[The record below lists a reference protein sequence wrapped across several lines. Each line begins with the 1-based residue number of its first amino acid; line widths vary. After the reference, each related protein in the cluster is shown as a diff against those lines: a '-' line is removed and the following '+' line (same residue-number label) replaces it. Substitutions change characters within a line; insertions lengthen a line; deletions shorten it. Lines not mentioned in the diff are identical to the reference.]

1 MRART
6 LQAPAQS
13 QQSPL
18 GTATR
23 PLGVAL
29 SGEAFAV
36 SYLRVSTKE
45 QAEKGGQDE
54 GFSIPAQRD
63 ANLHKASQLGAVVIE
78 EFVDAGESAK
88 KADRPALQRMI
99 QYVKTHRVAYCIVH
113 KVDRLARNRADDV
126 AIHFALQE
134 AGVMLVSATENI
146 DETPSGMLLHGIM
159 STIAEFYSRNLATE
173 VVKGMTQ
180 KAMTGG
186 TPSKAPLG
194 YLNTLERD
202 ELGREVRSVALDPE
216 RAPLV
221 KWAFEAY
228 AAGNYSLAK
237 LTAELLGRGLIS
249 VPSPRRPSRSIP
261 LSSVHRMLQNPYYK
275 GDVVYRGVRYD
286 GAHERIVEPEVWYQV
301 QSVLA
306 SHNASGD
313 RTQKHDHYLKGSVF
327 CQQCGARLMVNKTK
341 ARNGD
346 IYPYF
351 VCLGRH
357 RKRTDCTQAAILTTD
372 VEALIVDYYQRVQIT
387 PATRDALRGMLHHE
401 LDRLTKSSSTEVAD
415 LTRRRAKNITEQD
428 RLLEAHLKDALSLEQ
443 FAKFQDRL
451 RAEVAA
457 IDDRLAEHH
466 NDYAEARHHI
476 DDCLDLAADIG
487 RIYAGCDDQNR
498 RLANQAFFTRI
509 RIGEHKEIKGELAKP
524 FNVILDPEV
533 QRGAAAWSEQG
544 DGAETDGRTATR
556 TNVSQFR
563 TSNIGCPE
571 QDSNLRPSAPEAD
584 ALSPELSGRTAI
596 LYQHLLP
603 PVAASPARVGECDES
618 NPSRE

>member
-1 MRART
+1 MT
-6 LQAPAQS
+6 LLEPPAV
-13 QQSPL
+13 
-18 GTATR
+18 R
-23 PLGVAL
+23 PDPVPHVAML
-29 SGEAFAV
+29 SSEALAV

-45 QAEKGGQDE
+45 QAEKGGKDE

-63 ANLHKASQLGAVVIE
+63 ANHRKAEQLGAVIIE

-99 QYVKTHRVAYCIVH
+99 QYVKTHKVAYCIVH

-173 VVKGMTQ
+173 VIKGMTQ

-186 TPSKAPLG
+186 TPAKAPVG

-202 ELGREVRSVALDPE
+202 ELGREVRSIALDTQ

-228 AAGNYSLAK
+228 ASGNYSLAG
-237 LTAELLGRGLIS
+237 LRAELIKRGLTT
-249 VPSPRRPSRSIP
+249 PPTPRRPSRQIA

-286 GAHERIVEPEVWYQV
+286 GAHDRLVEPEVWYQV

-306 SHNASGD
+306 AHNASGD
-313 RTQKHDHYLKGSVF
+313 RTQKHDHYLKGTVY
-327 CQQCGARLMVNKTK
+327 CRQCGSRLMINNTK

-357 RKRTDCTQAAILTTD
+357 QKRTDCTQAAILVGD
-372 VEALIVDYYQRVQIT
+372 VEDLIVDYYQRIQLT
-387 PATRDALRGMLHHE
+387 PAMKDALRGMLHHE
-401 LDRLTKSSSTEVAD
+401 LDRLTAAASTEAAD
-415 LTRRRAKNITEQD
+415 LTRRRGQIIDEQD
-428 RLLEAHLKDALSLEQ
+428 RLLEAHLKNALSLEQ
-443 FAKFQDRL
+443 FAKFQDKL
-451 RAEVAA
+451 RAELAA
-457 IDDRLAEHH
+457 VDDRLSEHH
-466 NDYAEARHHI
+466 NDYAEARTHI
-476 DDCLDLAADIG
+476 DDCLNLAADIG
-487 RIYAGCDDQNR
+487 RIYAGCTDQNR

-509 RIGEHKEIKGELAKP
+509 RIGEQGGIDTTLAKP
-524 FNVILDPEV
+524 FNVILDPAIQQE
-533 QRGAAAWSEQG
+533 ALAWPERQTAG
-544 DGAETDGRTATR
+544 DAEAETPTR
-556 TNVSQFR
+556 VNVPEFR
-563 TSNIGCPE
+563 TSNIGCPRLE
-571 QDSNLRPSAPEAD
+571 SNQRPLVPETN
-584 ALSPELSGRTAI
+584 ALSPELRRRTDRGYHREMARTA
-596 LYQHLLP
+596 
-603 PVAASPARVGECDES
+603 AARRSAR
-618 NPSRE
+618 

>member
-1 MRART
+1 MT
-6 LQAPAQS
+6 LLEAP
-13 QQSPL
+13 PL
-18 GTATR
+18 SRNPVVT
-23 PLGVAL
+23 
-29 SGEAFAV
+29 GEALAV

-45 QAEKGGQDE
+45 QAEKGGKEE

-63 ANLHKASQLGAVVIE
+63 ANLHKANQLGAVVVE

-99 QYVKTHRVAYCIVH
+99 RYVKQHKVAYCIVH

-186 TPSKAPLG
+186 TPSKAPVG

-202 ELGREVRSVALDPE
+202 ELGREVRSIALDAD

-228 AAGNYSLAK
+228 ASGNYSLAG
-237 LTAELLGRGLIS
+237 LRTELVKRGLTTS
-249 VPSPRRPSRSIP
+249 PTPRRPSRSIA

-286 GAHERIVEPEVWYQV
+286 GAHDRLVEPEVWYQV
-301 QSVLA
+301 QSVLSA
-306 SHNASGD
+306 HNSSGD
-313 RTQKHDHYLKGSVF
+313 RTQKHDHYLKGSVY
-327 CQQCGARLMVNKTK
+327 CRECGSRLMINNTK
-341 ARNGD
+341 ARNGA

-357 RKRTDCTQAAILTTD
+357 QKRTDCTQAAILVSD
-372 VEALIVDYYQRVQIT
+372 VEDLIVDYYERIQISPVT
-387 PATRDALRGMLHHE
+387 KDALRGMLHHE
-401 LDRLTKSSSTEVAD
+401 LDRLTASSSTEAAD
-415 LTRRRAKNITEQD
+415 LTRRRTQIIDEQD
-428 RLLEAHLKDALSLEQ
+428 RLLEAHLKEALSLEQ
-443 FAKFQDRL
+443 FAKFQDKL
-451 RAEVAA
+451 RAELTAV
-457 IDDRLAEHH
+457 DERLAEHH
-466 NDYAEARHHI
+466 NDYAEARNHI
-476 DDCLDLAADIG
+476 DDCLNLAADIG
-487 RIYAGCDDQNR
+487 RIYAGCSDQNR

-509 RIGEHKEIKGELAKP
+509 RIGEHKQIDAVTAKP
-524 FNVILDPEV
+524 FNVVLDPDV
-533 QRGAAAWSEQG
+533 QQEASELADRVAG
-544 DGAETDGRTATR
+544 PEGKNETPARS
-556 TNVSQFR
+556 NVPEFR
-563 TSNIGCPE
+563 TSNIWCPR
-571 QDSNLRPSAPEAD
+571 L
-584 ALSPELSGRTAI
+584 
-596 LYQHLLP
+596 
-603 PVAASPARVGECDES
+603 ES
-618 NPSRE
+618 NQRPLVPETNAL